1 MNKRFSTLLA
11 AALVAGGLSFNAN
24 AAVTPVDAS
33 QIKDGS
39 FIHLGTGSSVLSVS
53 DEGEFGLQVTTTW
66 TGNIDKLLGT
76 LWQVK
81 KILIR
86 LWQVFLTPILSQTV
100 YQANCFLLNWNQM

>member
-39 FIHLGTGSSVLSVS
+39 FIHLGTGSSLLVMKENS
-53 DEGEFGLQVTTTW
+53 DCRLQQ
-66 TGNIDKLLGT
+66 LG
-76 LWQVK
+76 QA
-81 KILIR
+81 ILI
-86 LWQVFLTPILSQTV
+86 
-100 YQANCFLLNWNQM
+100 NCSVHCGK